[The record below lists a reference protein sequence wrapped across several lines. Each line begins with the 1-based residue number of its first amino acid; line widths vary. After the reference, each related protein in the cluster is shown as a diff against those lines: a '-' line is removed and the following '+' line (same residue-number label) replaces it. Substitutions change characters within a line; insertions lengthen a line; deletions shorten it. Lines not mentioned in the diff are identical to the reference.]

1 MTIDEL
7 ATEYEKQY
15 NILNAKMDGLRPLL
29 SVYTGEDL
37 YNLRRKIKTYYNMAC
52 ECKCI
57 STLLT
62 HYYDYDDEDEN
73 D

>member
-7 ATEYEKQY
+7 ASEYEKQY
-15 NILNAKMDGLRPLL
+15 NNLNAKMDGLRPLL

-37 YNLRRKIKTYYNMAC
+37 YKLRAKIKTYYNMAC

-62 HYYDYDDEDEN
+62 HYYDEEDEN